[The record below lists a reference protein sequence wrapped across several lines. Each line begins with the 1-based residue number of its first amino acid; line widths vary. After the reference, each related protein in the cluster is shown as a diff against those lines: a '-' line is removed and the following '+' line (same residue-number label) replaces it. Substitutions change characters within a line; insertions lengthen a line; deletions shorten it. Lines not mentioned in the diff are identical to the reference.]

1 MREKRE
7 IARECYVVIGTV
19 IADGKRKKEVY
30 AAIADFAKSHGLTTE
45 ELTKYVDNF
54 YYGRLKIKNL
64 PDMLEEVHNAFSSLK
79 QDKAKKDMSE
89 LESHELSKE
98 EKAEIIRNNHLK
110 AIYSKYFNALINAYN
125 RLLPLDIAL
134 EEVEEETRLS
144 STDIKRYGEIYLI
157 NYASAYE
164 KNIYRQKLERYKKM
178 LENPTANF
186 LARVNV
192 LEINKI
198 INNDLANQD
207 SKIRSLLENQDLKT
221 LKSTRTAIIKHF
233 TKYFDTINDKEAR
246 NVLFNRE
253 QMILNIIDDC
263 INKLNIKKKEDAKN
277 TPAQKRKNEIFQE
290 FMQNYMTIDDL
301 IESRFAKYNEK
312 IGPKAM
318 TELLHQAS
326 KENNLED
333 EFIIHL
339 NKVEEYEREYLEE
352 ILDIMCYCLQNGIP
366 VPGDENTKR
375 NFTIIDY
382 YSLTSYPLEKLKLR
396 AVTLNLLSN
405 NNDRK
410 LFMTFVTQNSQKG
423 NYVLN
428 VSLQS
433 ILDDLEITK
442 QFGSTYRKLTR
453 DEKIAIY
460 YLLKER
466 KMPMTFENFNVAVSE
481 YAHNRLF
488 LARR

>member
-1 MREKRE
+1 
-7 IARECYVVIGTV
+7 
-19 IADGKRKKEVY
+19 
-30 AAIADFAKSHGLTTE
+30 
-45 ELTKYVDNF
+45 
-54 YYGRLKIKNL
+54 
-64 PDMLEEVHNAFSSLK
+64 
-79 QDKAKKDMSE
+79 
-89 LESHELSKE
+89 
-98 EKAEIIRNNHLK
+98 
-110 AIYSKYFNALINAYN
+110 
-125 RLLPLDIAL
+125 
-134 EEVEEETRLS
+134 
-144 STDIKRYGEIYLI
+144 
-157 NYASAYE
+157 
-164 KNIYRQKLERYKKM
+164 
-178 LENPTANF
+178 
-186 LARVNV
+186 
-192 LEINKI
+192 
-198 INNDLANQD
+198 
-207 SKIRSLLENQDLKT
+207 
-221 LKSTRTAIIKHF
+221 
-233 TKYFDTINDKEAR
+233 
-246 NVLFNRE
+246 
-253 QMILNIIDDC
+253 
-263 INKLNIKKKEDAKN
+263 
-277 TPAQKRKNEIFQE
+277 
-290 FMQNYMTIDDL
+290 
-301 IESRFAKYNEK
+301 
-312 IGPKAM
+312 M

-442 QFGSTYRKLTR
+442 QFGSTYRKLTS

-460 YLLKER
+460 HLLKER

>member
-79 QDKAKKDMSE
+79 RDKAKKDMSE

-98 EKAEIIRNNHLK
+98 EKAEIIRNNRLK
-110 AIYSKYFNALINAYN
+110 EIYSKYFNALINAYN

-221 LKSTRTAIIKHF
+221 LKSTRAAIIKHF

-290 FMQNYMTIDDL
+290 FMQNYMTI
-301 IESRFAKYNEK
+301 
-312 IGPKAM
+312 
-318 TELLHQAS
+318 
-326 KENNLED
+326 
-333 EFIIHL
+333 
-339 NKVEEYEREYLEE
+339 
-352 ILDIMCYCLQNGIP
+352 
-366 VPGDENTKR
+366 
-375 NFTIIDY
+375 
-382 YSLTSYPLEKLKLR
+382 
-396 AVTLNLLSN
+396 
-405 NNDRK
+405 
-410 LFMTFVTQNSQKG
+410 
-423 NYVLN
+423 
-428 VSLQS
+428 
-433 ILDDLEITK
+433 
-442 QFGSTYRKLTR
+442 
-453 DEKIAIY
+453 
-460 YLLKER
+460 
-466 KMPMTFENFNVAVSE
+466 
-481 YAHNRLF
+481 
-488 LARR
+488 

>member
-1 MREKRE
+1 MLWRRFGREYLKQLEVKSIDRTFEYMDKELIQYIDATDNMQLEYLESKIVPDFIKLCNPEWNENVDENEAFINALRLADEFWNIYIKHAIAEVEAIE
-7 IARECYVVIGTV
+7 IILKSSDECKECYLVFNVEMPY
-19 IADGKRKKEVY
+19 RK
-30 AAIADFAKSHGLTTE
+30 AIKYINNNKVKYIIFKSSREGYDIRILRDSC
-45 ELTKYVDNF
+45 KF
-54 YYGRLKIKNL
+54 
-64 PDMLEEVHNAFSSLK
+64 
-79 QDKAKKDMSE
+79 KDE
-89 LESHELSKE
+89 ISHEADINIAKQ
-98 EKAEIIRNNHLK
+98 II
-110 AIYSKYFNALINAYN
+110 
-125 RLLPLDIAL
+125 
-134 EEVEEETRLS
+134 
-144 STDIKRYGEIYLI
+144 G
-157 NYASAYE
+157 
-164 KNIYRQKLERYKKM
+164 
-178 LENPTANF
+178 
-186 LARVNV
+186 
-192 LEINKI
+192 
-198 INNDLANQD
+198 
-207 SKIRSLLENQDLKT
+207 
-221 LKSTRTAIIKHF
+221 
-233 TKYFDTINDKEAR
+233 
-246 NVLFNRE
+246 
-253 QMILNIIDDC
+253 
-263 INKLNIKKKEDAKN
+263 
-277 TPAQKRKNEIFQE
+277 
-290 FMQNYMTIDDL
+290 IDDL
-301 IESRFAKYNEK
+301 IYVDVNGKLCCTKTLESAIKIAKYNEK

-442 QFGSTYRKLTR
+442 QFGSTYRKLTS